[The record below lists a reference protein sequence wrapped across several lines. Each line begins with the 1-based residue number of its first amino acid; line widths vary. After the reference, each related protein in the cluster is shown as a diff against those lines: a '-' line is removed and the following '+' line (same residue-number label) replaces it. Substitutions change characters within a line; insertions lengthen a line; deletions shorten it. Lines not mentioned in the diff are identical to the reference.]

1 MADLGTNVRY
11 IKGIGEVRANALEKL
26 GIVTLG
32 DLISYFPRGYED
44 RTAVRPIRE
53 LTAGE
58 CVCVRGMVAA
68 DPTPRRIAG
77 GRTLVK
83 TRVVDDSGSMDLVF
97 FNAQHLGSSLHM
109 GETYVFFGRVE
120 DDLRHRQMINPLF
133 EPEGRQ
139 QVTGRIMPI
148 YPPDRRSDPGA
159 YGPGSPAGA
168 GRLPGAAAGCAARRH
183 PPGPQPVLCELRL

>member
-11 IKGIGEVRANALEKL
+11 IKGIGEARAAALEKL
-26 GIVTLG
+26 GITTLG
-32 DLISYFPRGYED
+32 DLIAYFPRGYED

-97 FNAQHLGSSLHM
+97 STWS
-109 GETYVFFGRVE
+109 
-120 DDLRHRQMINPLF
+120 
-133 EPEGRQ
+133 
-139 QVTGRIMPI
+139 TGGTPCTRGMCASFSARWRTIC
-148 YPPDRRSDPGA
+148 GA
-159 YGPGSPAGA
+159 S
-168 GRLPGAAAGCAARRH
+168 R
-183 PPGPQPVLCELRL
+183 

>member
-32 DLISYFPRGYED
+32 DLIAYFPRGYED
-44 RTAVRPIRE
+44 RTQVRPIRE

-58 CVCVRGMVAA
+58 SVCVRGMVAA
-68 DPTPRRIAG
+68 DLTAYRISG
-77 GRTLVK
+77 GRTIAK
-83 TRVVDDSGSMDLVF
+83 TRVVDDSGAMDLVF
-97 FNAQHLGSSLHM
+97 FNAQHLGSSLRM

-120 DDLRHRQMINPLF
+120 DDLRRKQMINPLF

-148 YPPDRRSDPGA
+148 YP
-159 YGPGSPAGA
+159 
-168 GRLPGAAAGCAARRH
+168 
-183 PPGPQPVLCELRL
+183 